1 MALINIFYNN
11 VLNHNMK
18 YAVPLVFWSFIA
30 SFSSLIKFWI
40 TTLLFWYIL
49 SFYDVVL
56 FLKG

>member
-1 MALINIFYNN
+1 MQF
-11 VLNHNMK
+11 
-18 YAVPLVFWSFIA
+18 PLLFFWSFIA

-40 TTLLFWYIL
+40 TTLLFWYSL